1 MIHNDLQGSRIRRR
15 APVAVLKNGPMPQRA
30 SGLRESANSRH
41 GCATAR
47 RTPSSAR
54 TSATNHV
61 LEPGRCSRLTAEH
74 VEAGQRTP
82 MEAASAD
89 TQPVSPAED
98 GPGEEARRSPDLTER
113 AVVEFATRQTRADRP
128 LDRNVGP
135 EPVRR
140 ALGKILR
147 PEQEPESWLRRLH
160 AEAGGR
166 TRAPAPAL
174 WNSPALVVTG
184 AMASRALCGALEH
197 EADYPTETIDRLMQE
212 ANVGENE
219 AASMFQD
226 VTGQAVE
233 ARIEPGIQT
242 APGGSTS
249 TPSSPGPGASLGDR
263 SCTVAGSRSRPFCAI
278 QWEVPASRGIGSTR
292 PDIEHTSAPALRT
305 PSPGTAGSRWT
316 LPRRSPL
323 LLPDPAPGGREQ
335 GRRDVHAEDLE
346 GRGPGGAGVG
356 GRQGATGSKRPGRSR
371 RRAVAGRSGSRRW
384 RRPRS
389 ICFGTL
395 EWRSR
400 SWATTTS

>member
-1 MIHNDLQGSRIRRR
+1 MRDR
-15 APVAVLKNGPMPQRA
+15 APNALVGEDLGD
-30 SGLRESANSRH
+30 
-41 GCATAR
+41 
-47 RTPSSAR
+47 
-54 TSATNHV
+54 
-61 LEPGRCSRLTAEH
+61 EPR
-74 VEAGQRTP
+74 P

-226 VTGQAVE
+226 VTGK
-233 ARIEPGIQT
+233 
-242 APGGSTS
+242 
-249 TPSSPGPGASLGDR
+249 
-263 SCTVAGSRSRPFCAI
+263 
-278 QWEVPASRGIGSTR
+278 
-292 PDIEHTSAPALRT
+292 
-305 PSPGTAGSRWT
+305 
-316 LPRRSPL
+316 PL
-323 LLPDPAPGGREQ
+323 
-335 GRRDVHAEDLE
+335 
-346 GRGPGGAGVG
+346 
-356 GRQGATGSKRPGRSR
+356 RPG
-371 RRAVAGRSGSRRW
+371 
-384 RRPRS
+384 
-389 ICFGTL
+389 
-395 EWRSR
+395 
-400 SWATTTS
+400 